1 MAKKTETTVET
12 RSLIATLMEKYEGL
26 EVVESGSW
34 DDIYKLTATTEDG
47 SKAGIRVRSR
57 GELNAALR
65 GLIYIAEIL
74 PKKTAD
80 AVDIVNDVFGE
91 EKLAEIEESID
102 EMVQAHSC
110 EIQHLLGELAMRPT
124 VGELEKRLYN
134 EPCWTD
140 GHEKLINEWKQMLI
154 DAANLHQI
162 SIPPVDTNLLM
173 HSQDAGVVTGVL
185 KRYLP
190 VIQQLLMRRAENI
203 TIVPTEWPKKA

>member
-1 MAKKTETTVET
+1 MTKRTETTVET

-26 EVVESGSW
+26 EVAESGSW
-34 DDIYKLTATTEDG
+34 NDIYKLTVTKEDG
-47 SKAGIRVRSR
+47 SKAGIRVRNR

-74 PKKTAD
+74 PNKTSD
-80 AVDIVNDVFGE
+80 AVNEVFDE
-91 EKLAEIEESID
+91 EKLAELEESID

-140 GHEKLINEWKQMLI
+140 GHEKLITKWSQMLI
-154 DAANLHQI
+154 DAANLRQI

-185 KRYLP
+185 KRYLS
-190 VIQQLLMRRAENI
+190 VIQQLLMQQAENA
-203 TIVPTEWPKKA
+203 TIVPTEWPKKV